1 MRNVM
6 RIVAVSVAAVVL
18 VGCSSTPSRETPAS
32 GSASATTGP
41 AATPTPTPTPTTT
54 SQQPQPSPRT
64 VLLTPQGL
72 GGVPVGATLAEFAKA
87 LGRSPTPMSPT
98 DRSVFADHSCV
109 IRQLDRLPG
118 VGLMVI
124 GDDPEGQVRR
134 ISVEAGSD
142 LRTDAGIG
150 LGSSLAAVRAAYGQ
164 GLDEPFDHFPV
175 GGDAVLVRAGD
186 LYQVFIGDDRDRVV
200 ELRLGYKPEAL
211 YSEGCV

>member
-1 MRNVM
+1 MRKAM
-6 RIVAVSVAAVVL
+6 RMVAVAVAVGAVAVV
-18 VGCSSTPSRETPAS
+18 GCTSTSSQETPAA

-41 AATPTPTPTPTTT
+41 ASIPTPTPK

-64 VLLTPQGL
+64 LLLTAQGL
-72 GGVPVGATLAEFAKA
+72 GGVPVGVTLAEFAKA
-87 LGRSPTPMSPT
+87 LGRSPTPMSAT

-124 GDDPEGQVRR
+124 GKDPEGQVRR

-142 LRTDAGIG
+142 LRTDKGIG
-150 LGSSLAAVRAAYGQ
+150 LGSSLAAVRAVYGQ

-186 LYQVFIGDDRDRVV
+186 LHQVFIGDDLDRVV
-200 ELRLGYKPEAL
+200 ELRLGYRPEAL